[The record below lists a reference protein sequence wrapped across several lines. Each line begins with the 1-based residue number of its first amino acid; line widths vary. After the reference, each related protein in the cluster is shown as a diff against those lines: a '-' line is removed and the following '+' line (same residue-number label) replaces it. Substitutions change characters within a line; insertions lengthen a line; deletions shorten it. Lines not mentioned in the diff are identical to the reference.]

1 MSRVFLTTR
10 YTDDIYQYIVSLCVK
25 DTKLKKKNLKIQK
38 IRLGNMP
45 DLFFLIVCLKYL
57 LLGKFWSRE
66 KTVSLTYKNINFGK
80 KLLSTTFR
88 SFESY
93 VSTYKF
99 YYNLFKNIYTISKI
113 FKTAK
118 YYEKNFDFN
127 HVYLDHI
134 EYLNGIYFEIFKD
147 KKRTFYTNCYPNNI
161 NKTKKKNL
169 ETIQQINFVKKKRYT
184 KKQKKIIFKAAKKV
198 FGSIND
204 FLPWMQTTK
213 WSSIKNKDLKKYDY
227 IVYAHSFTDSQLAFG
242 FDGFANT
249 LEWLEFTIK
258 ELQKKKVNFI
268 VKAHPNFNTN
278 LNFGNKDKDN
288 LAEWDKKIYLLLKKR
303 IRYKKNILFIDKPID
318 NKSLISKLNNKCLVI
333 TKHGSVQ
340 FEMVYYGFKVISS
353 AKNMIDPRY
362 LLTNSWS
369 SRREYKNLLNKR
381 WEDLNFADKN
391 SFLTVTDFL
400 FLNKN
405 SHFGKNFYL
414 NPLKNYMLKKR
425 IVKKDS
431 SYQEISR
438 KFASLKNKNKVI
450 DRINVP
456 INNI

>member
-1 MSRVFLTTR
+1 M
-10 YTDDIYQYIVSLCVK
+10 
-25 DTKLKKKNLKIQK
+25 
-38 IRLGNMP
+38 
-45 DLFFLIVCLKYL
+45 
-57 LLGKFWSRE
+57 
-66 KTVSLTYKNINFGK
+66 
-80 KLLSTTFR
+80 
-88 SFESY
+88 
-93 VSTYKF
+93 
-99 YYNLFKNIYTISKI
+99 
-113 FKTAK
+113 
-118 YYEKNFDFN
+118 
-127 HVYLDHI
+127 
-134 EYLNGIYFEIFKD
+134 
-147 KKRTFYTNCYPNNI
+147 
-161 NKTKKKNL
+161 
-169 ETIQQINFVKKKRYT
+169 
-184 KKQKKIIFKAAKKV
+184 
-198 FGSIND
+198 
-204 FLPWMQTTK
+204 
-213 WSSIKNKDLKKYDY
+213 
-227 IVYAHSFTDSQLAFG
+227 
-242 FDGFANT
+242 
-249 LEWLEFTIK
+249 
-258 ELQKKKVNFI
+258 
-268 VKAHPNFNTN
+268 
-278 LNFGNKDKDN
+278 
-288 LAEWDKKIYLLLKKR
+288 LLKKR

>member
-213 WSSIKNKDLKKYDY
+213 WSSIKNKDLKK
-227 IVYAHSFTDSQLAFG
+227 I
-242 FDGFANT
+242 
-249 LEWLEFTIK
+249 
-258 ELQKKKVNFI
+258 
-268 VKAHPNFNTN
+268 
-278 LNFGNKDKDN
+278 
-288 LAEWDKKIYLLLKKR
+288 
-303 IRYKKNILFIDKPID
+303 
-318 NKSLISKLNNKCLVI
+318 
-333 TKHGSVQ
+333 
-340 FEMVYYGFKVISS
+340 
-353 AKNMIDPRY
+353 
-362 LLTNSWS
+362 
-369 SRREYKNLLNKR
+369 
-381 WEDLNFADKN
+381 
-391 SFLTVTDFL
+391 
-400 FLNKN
+400 
-405 SHFGKNFYL
+405 
-414 NPLKNYMLKKR
+414 
-425 IVKKDS
+425 
-431 SYQEISR
+431 
-438 KFASLKNKNKVI
+438 
-450 DRINVP
+450 
-456 INNI
+456 